1 MKRTNKKIILYLLPP
16 FIIDCLRDMRE
27 GLRQAHVIRK
37 NNNRLIAVYSA
48 NIDESC
54 YFEPMV
60 KINGKNVTM
69 SNVSIGCG
77 TYFAENSVFFN
88 CSIGRYCSVGPN
100 VRIGLGVHPSQ
111 TIVSSSPAF
120 YSKTEVSPAS
130 FADKNYFESSIRIII
145 GSDVWI
151 GYGATIKDGVTIGD
165 GAIIGANA
173 LVTKDVLPYEIVGG
187 VPAKVIRKRFSD
199 DDIIFL
205 LGFKWWD
212 KDKKWLEKNWHD
224 FLDIT
229 EFKKQHGPIQLSLPE
244 EVC

>member
-1 MKRTNKKIILYLLPP
+1 MKKNTKKNILNILPH
-16 FIIDCLRDMRE
+16 FIIDFLRDIRE
-27 GLRQAHVIRK
+27 GLRQSRILRK
-37 NNNRLIAVYSA
+37 NKNRLLAVYSA

-69 SNVSIGCG
+69 SNVSIGSG

-88 CSIGRYCSVGPN
+88 CSIGRYCSIGPN

-111 TIVSSSPAF
+111 IIVSSSPAF
-120 YSKTEVSPAS
+120 YSKTEVSPTS
-130 FADKNYFESSIRIII
+130 FADKNYFESSIHITI
-145 GSDVWI
+145 GNDVWV

-173 LVTKDVLPYEIVGG
+173 LVVKDVLPYEIVGG
-187 VPAKVIRKRFSD
+187 VPAKVIRKRFSE

-205 LGFKWWD
+205 LEFKWWE
-212 KDKKWLEKNWHD
+212 KDKVWLEKNWHY
-224 FLDIT
+224 FLDIQ
-229 EFKKQHGPIQLSLPE
+229 EFKKQYNSTST
-244 EVC
+244 